1 MKEKNNFYGD
11 NSLQII
17 EEEKLKEIN
26 YKQLSLENIYF
37 SLDGHNFFKRR
48 DRFKY
53 KILLIVCF
61 SYLTLYNAFEIVN
74 GFVLLALK
82 AGLNNFDDDNRIATL
97 TINMINIAF
106 ILIYTTFTIV
116 KLKIRT
122 IVYY

>member
-61 SYLTLYNAFEIVN
+61 SYLTLYNAFEIVH

-82 AGLNNFDDDNRIATL
+82 ADLNNFDNDNRIATL

>member
-17 EEEKLKEIN
+17 EEEKLKEIK

-53 KILLIVCF
+53 KILLIICF

-74 GFVLLALK
+74 GFVFLALK
-82 AGLNNFDDDNRIATL
+82 VDLNNFDHDNRIATL
-97 TINMINIAF
+97 TINMI
-106 ILIYTTFTIV
+106 
-116 KLKIRT
+116 KL
-122 IVYY
+122 

>member
-61 SYLTLYNAFEIVN
+61 SYLTLYNAFEIAN

-82 AGLNNFDDDNRIATL
+82 ADLNNFDNDNRIATL